1 MAWIAGLLTVLQ
13 YIGAGVQIIRLVW
26 QIISEI
32 RKMKDETEVS
42 CVKTELSDIVLGM
55 RETDDKGESR
65 KGRLVALR
73 DRLREK
79 RMG

>member
-1 MAWIAGLLTVLQ
+1 
-13 YIGAGVQIIRLVW
+13 
-26 QIISEI
+26 
-32 RKMKDETEVS
+32 MKDETEVS